1 MPVSQAMLEVSL
13 GLLALLLV
21 SLLSIVQ
28 GHLQSIEDERS
39 SAISIARTGLLVLL
53 AASWLAL
60 VSVSAPFALVLALAL
75 LLIWLLQQLIG
86 RALGARR
93 FGEALT
99 ARFEPFVIFWSKLSQ
114 PLRLSTPEVVEE
126 YEAELIESVEDFSE
140 TVVREV
146 MVPRV
151 DMEIVS
157 AEDSLEKALAVFIST
172 GYSRLPVIGEDVDDV
187 VGVLYLKDL
196 ARYTHQDPGLLAT
209 TSSGEASRKALF
221 TPETIS
227 VAQLLRQ
234 MQKSG
239 TQIAIVS
246 DEYGGVA
253 GIATIED
260 LLEEIV
266 GEISDEHDRE
276 TEDIIL
282 VGDELY
288 RVNPRVTLDEMSEQC
303 EIEIEDEDVDTVGGL
318 LIKGLG
324 ELPKGGE
331 VVEISGI
338 QITAER
344 VDAKRGRILSVL
356 VRKLEQNDD

>member
-1 MPVSQAMLEVSL
+1 
-13 GLLALLLV
+13 
-21 SLLSIVQ
+21 
-28 GHLQSIEDERS
+28 
-39 SAISIARTGLLVLL
+39 
-53 AASWLAL
+53 
-60 VSVSAPFALVLALAL
+60 
-75 LLIWLLQQLIG
+75 
-86 RALGARR
+86 
-93 FGEALT
+93 
-99 ARFEPFVIFWSKLSQ
+99 
-114 PLRLSTPEVVEE
+114 
-126 YEAELIESVEDFSE
+126 
-140 TVVREV
+140 
-146 MVPRV
+146 
-151 DMEIVS
+151 
-157 AEDSLEKALAVFIST
+157 
-172 GYSRLPVIGEDVDDV
+172 V

-209 TSSGEASRKALF
+209 TSSKEASRAALF

-239 TQIAIVS
+239 TQIAVVS

-276 TEDIIL
+276 TEDIVL
-282 VGDELY
+282 VGLDLY
-288 RVNPRVTLDEMSEQC
+288 RVNPRVTLDEMSEHC

-331 VVEISGI
+331 VVSISGI
-338 QITAER
+338 ELTAER

-356 VRKLEQNDD
+356 VRKLEQTDD

>member
-1 MPVSQAMLEVSL
+1 MLEILL
-13 GLLALLLV
+13 GITALILV

-28 GHLQSIEDERS
+28 GHLQTVEDERS
-39 SAISIARTGLLVLL
+39 SAISIARTALMVVL
-53 AASWLAL
+53 AAGWLAL
-60 VSVSAPFALVLALAL
+60 MSSQAPFAGLLGIALVA
-75 LLIWLLQQLIG
+75 IWILQQLIG
-86 RALGARR
+86 RALGRKR
-93 FGEALT
+93 TGEKLT
-99 ARFEPFVIFWSKLSQ
+99 EKFEPFVSFWSRFSA
-114 PLRLSTPEVVEE
+114 PLRLSIPEVVEE
-126 YEAELIESVEDFSE
+126 YEQELIESVEDFSE
-140 TVVREV
+140 TIVREV

-151 DMEIVS
+151 DMEIVN
-157 AEDSLEKALAVFIST
+157 ADDSLERALSVFIST

-196 ARYTHQDPGLLAT
+196 ARYTHQDPGLLST
-209 TSSGEASRKALF
+209 TSSREASRPALF
-221 TPETIS
+221 TPDTIS

-276 TEDIIL
+276 TEDIVL
-282 VGDELY
+282 VGDDLY

-303 EIEIEDEDVDTVGGL
+303 EIEIEDEDVDTIGGL

-331 VVEISGI
+331 IVEIAGI

-356 VRKLEQNDD
+356 VRKLEVAND

>member
-1 MPVSQAMLEVSL
+1 
-13 GLLALLLV
+13 
-21 SLLSIVQ
+21 
-28 GHLQSIEDERS
+28 
-39 SAISIARTGLLVLL
+39 L

-60 VSVSAPFALVLALAL
+60 LSNEAPFAVVLAVVLLA
-75 LLIWLLQQLIG
+75 IWLLQQLIG
-86 RALGARR
+86 RSLGQKPFGAKLTER
-93 FGEALT
+93 FG
-99 ARFEPFVIFWSKLSQ
+99 PFVRFWSKAST
-114 PLRLSTPEVVEE
+114 PLRLSIPEVVEE
-126 YEAELIESVEDFSE
+126 YEQELIESVEDFSE

-151 DMEIVS
+151 DMEIVN
-157 AEDSLEKALAVFIST
+157 ADDSLESALAVFIST

-209 TSSGEASRKALF
+209 TSSKEASRPALF
-221 TPETIS
+221 TPDTIS

-276 TEDIIL
+276 TEDIVL
-282 VGDELY
+282 VGADLY
-288 RVNPRVTLDEMSEQC
+288 RVNPRVTLDEISEQC

-331 VVEISGI
+331 VVEIAGI
-338 QITAER
+338 ELTAER